1 MCADVLL
8 HPRQLLCRDCALLV
22 RAPPLHI
29 ASLLDGHSPDVL
41 SSPTHPPPPCRP
53 APAVGIEDVDD
64 LIADLDQAFH
74 KAAAA
79 AAAKGQQ
86 QAARQSAYEP

>member
-1 MCADVLL
+1 M
-8 HPRQLLCRDCALLV
+8 
-22 RAPPLHI
+22 
-29 ASLLDGHSPDVL
+29 
-41 SSPTHPPPPCRP
+41 
-53 APAVGIEDVDD
+53 GIEDVDD

-86 QAARQSAYEP
+86 QAAGQSAYEP